1 MIIPSVD
8 LINGQVVRLYQGDY
22 TKQTVYTSDP
32 VDLFKSWIDQGAS
45 RLHLVDLTGAEH
57 PEKRQITFIEN
68 ILTHLPASIQVGGGI
83 RTTAD
88 IAALF
93 SAGAQRVVLGSVA
106 VTEPEKVREWLTRW
120 GGEAIVLALDVR
132 IHQSQKMV
140 AINGWKKDSQK
151 TLESVMQYYAN
162 SELKHVLCTDI
173 SRDGALAGSNV
184 ALYKTLAEQYPDIAW
199 QASGGVSDLA
209 HIASLKQS
217 GVAAVITGRA
227 LLEKKFTY
235 KEALQCW
242 QNA

>member
-93 SAGAQRVVLGSVA
+93 GAGAQRVVLGSVA

-120 GGEAIVLALDVR
+120 GGEAIVLALDIR

>member
-93 SAGAQRVVLGSVA
+93 GAGAQRVVLGSVA